1 MSIPAVVQQHLEEAA
16 HLRFVRTR
24 LVRAHHIGLQALLR
38 ADERLAA
45 HLDGLLVSADE
56 ALAQLQ
62 TVQAAQ
68 PSPDPAVLFVA
79 TVLALELRNER
90 QIEALIDQ
98 ASADETALRAVAS
111 AMGWVS
117 APTLRGLSGALLS
130 SANTTRRRLGLM
142 ACRLHR
148 VDPGKWLPLAAQAD
162 DAALRRE
169 ALTLAGALARADGAQ
184 LCLDHLAD
192 ADPACRQAAAMAS
205 VLQGDRGRGLEALLE
220 ELTKSA
226 APLPALPAHHALYDS
241 ARVALA
247 CCEVGMAKNVTRQ
260 LAAKQADPRL
270 LIWSAAWVGDVRAV
284 PWLISQ
290 MANPQ
295 LARLAG
301 AAFSIIT
308 GADLQRLG
316 LEGDAVLAAPE
327 ATPAELDDDQLAVD
341 PDADL
346 PWPNVDAVQAWW
358 ALKSP
363 TMPERTRLLSGA
375 APSIE
380 GCKGLLRNGTQ
391 PGRGLAALHLKRL
404 QPAEVGFNWVAPGRR
419 QLRLL

>member
-1 MSIPAVVQQHLEEAA
+1 VSIPAVVQQHLEEAA

-24 LVRAHHIGLQALLR
+24 LVRAHHIGLEALLR

-62 TVQAAQ
+62 TMQAAK
-68 PSPDPAVLFVA
+68 PKPDPAVLFVA

-90 QIEALIDQ
+90 LTEDLIDQ
-98 ASADETALRAVAS
+98 AATDEAQLRAVAS

-130 SANTTRRRLGLM
+130 STDTTRRRLGLM

-148 VDPGKWLPLAAQAD
+148 VDPGKWLPLAAQAE

-169 ALTLAGALARADGAQ
+169 ALTLAGTLARVDGAQ
-184 LCLDHLAD
+184 LCLDHLED
-192 ADPACRQAAAMAS
+192 PDPACRRAAAIAS
-205 VLQGDRGRGLEALLE
+205 VLQGDRERGLQALLK
-220 ELTKSA
+220 ELTNSD
-226 APLPALPAHHALYDS
+226 APLHALHDV
-241 ARVALA
+241 AQVALS
-247 CCEVGMAKNVTRQ
+247 CCEVGMAKDATRQ
-260 LAAKQADPRL
+260 LAAQQADPRL
-270 LIWSAAWVGDVRAV
+270 LIWSAAWVGDARAV
-284 PWLISQ
+284 PWLIAQ

-308 GADLQRLG
+308 GADLQTLG
-316 LEGDAVLAAPE
+316 LMGEAVLDSTEASPVEPE
-327 ATPAELDDDQLAVD
+327 DDQFAVD
-341 PDADL
+341 PDDDL
-346 PWPNVDAVQAWW
+346 PWPNIEAVQGCW
-358 ALKSP
+358 ALKSLGVP
-363 TMPERTRLLSGA
+363 TRTRLLSGSE
-375 APSIE
+375 PSVE
-380 GCKGLLRNGTQ
+380 GCKNLLRSGTQ
-391 PGRGLAALHLKRL
+391 PVRALAALHLKRL
-404 QPAEVGFNWVAPGRR
+404 LPAEVVFNWVAPGRR

>member
-1 MSIPAVVQQHLEEAA
+1 MTIPAVVHQHLEEAA

-24 LVRAHHIGLQALLR
+24 LVRAHHIGLEALLR

-62 TVQAAQ
+62 TVLAAK
-68 PSPDPAVLFVA
+68 PKPDPAVLFVA

-90 QIEALIDQ
+90 LTEDLIVQAATDEAR
-98 ASADETALRAVAS
+98 LRAVAS

-130 SANTTRRRLGLM
+130 SADTTRRRLGLM

-148 VDPGKWLPLAAQAD
+148 VDPGKWLPLAAQAE

-169 ALTLAGALARADGAQ
+169 ALTLAGTLARADGAQ
-184 LCLDHLAD
+184 LCLDHLED
-192 ADPACRQAAAMAS
+192 PDPACRRAAAIAS
-205 VLQGDRGRGLEALLE
+205 VLQGDRERGLQALLK
-220 ELTKSA
+220 ELTKSD
-226 APLPALPAHHALYDS
+226 APLHALHDV
-241 ARVALA
+241 AQVALS
-247 CCEVGMAKNVTRQ
+247 CCEVGMAKDATRQ
-260 LAAKQADPRL
+260 LAAQQADPRL
-270 LIWSAAWVGDVRAV
+270 LIWSAAWVGDARAV
-284 PWLISQ
+284 PWLIAQ
-290 MANPQ
+290 MAHSQ

-308 GADLQRLG
+308 GADLQTLG
-316 LEGDAVLAAPE
+316 LAGDAVLAATEVSPTE
-327 ATPAELDDDQLAVD
+327 SEDDQLAVD
-341 PDADL
+341 PDDDL
-346 PWPNVDAVQAWW
+346 PWPNVEAMQGWW

-363 TMPERTRLLSGA
+363 NVPTRTRLLSGS
-375 APSIE
+375 APSVE
-380 GCKGLLRNGTQ
+380 GCKSLLRHGTQ
-391 PGRGLAALHLKRL
+391 PGRRLAALHLKQL
-404 QPAEVGFNWVAPGRR
+404 LPAVVAFSCAAPGRR

>member
-1 MSIPAVVQQHLEEAA
+1 MSIPAVVHQHLEEAA

-24 LVRAHHIGLQALLR
+24 LVRAHHIGLEALVR

-62 TVQAAQ
+62 TMQAAQ
-68 PSPDPAVLFVA
+68 PKPGPAVLFVA

-90 QIEALIDQ
+90 LLEGLIDQ
-98 ASADETALRAVAS
+98 AAADEPALRAIAS

-117 APTLRGLSGALLS
+117 APTLRGLSGTLLS
-130 SANTTRRRLGLM
+130 STESPRRRLGLM

-148 VDPGKWLPLAAQAD
+148 VDPGKWLPLAAQAE

-169 ALTLAGALARADGAQ
+169 ALTLAGTLARADGAQ
-184 LCLDHLAD
+184 LCLDHLD
-192 ADPACRQAAAMAS
+192 DPDPACRRAAAIAS
-205 VLQGDRGRGLEALLE
+205 VLQGDRERGLQALLK
-220 ELTKSA
+220 ELTKSD
-226 APLPALPAHHALYDS
+226 APLHALHD
-241 ARVALA
+241 AAQVALS
-247 CCEVGMAKNVTRQ
+247 CCEVGMAKDVTRQ
-260 LAAKQADPRL
+260 LAAQQADPRL
-270 LIWSAAWVGDVRAV
+270 LIWSAAWVGDARAV
-284 PWLISQ
+284 PWLIAQ

-308 GADLQRLG
+308 GADLQTLG
-316 LEGDAVLAAPE
+316 LAGDPVLDS
-327 ATPAELDDDQLAVD
+327 TKVSPAESEDEQLEINPHDDLA
-341 PDADL
+341 
-346 PWPNVDAVQAWW
+346 WPNAQAVQDWW

-363 TMPERTRLLSGA
+363 GVPTRTRLLSGCE
-375 APSIE
+375 PSVE
-380 GCKGLLRNGTQ
+380 GCKSLLRSGKQ
-391 PGRGLAALHLKRL
+391 PGRCLAALHLQRL
-404 QPAEVGFNWVAPGRR
+404 LPAVVAFNCAAPGRR

>member
-24 LVRAHHIGLQALLR
+24 LVRAHHIDLQALLR

-62 TVQAAQ
+62 TLQAAQ

-90 QIEALIDQ
+90 LIEDLIDR
-98 ASADETALRAVAS
+98 SAGDETALRAVAS

-130 SANTTRRRLGLM
+130 SADTTRRRLGLM

-148 VDPGKWLPLAAQAD
+148 VDPGKWLPMATQAD

-169 ALTLAGALARADGAQ
+169 ALTLAGALARPDGAQ

-192 ADPACRQAAAMAS
+192 ADPTCRQAAAIAS
-205 VLQGDRGRGLEALLE
+205 VLQGDRERGLEALLK

-226 APLPALPAHHALYDS
+226 APVPADYALHES

-247 CCEVGMAKNVTRQ
+247 CCEVGMAKDVTRQ
-260 LAAKQADPRL
+260 LAAQQADPRL
-270 LIWSAAWVGDVRAV
+270 LIWSAAWVGDARAV
-284 PWLISQ
+284 PWLIAQ
-290 MANPQ
+290 MTDPK

-308 GADLQRLG
+308 GADLQTLG
-316 LEGDAVLAAPE
+316 LESEAVVAASE
-327 ATPAELDDDQLAVD
+327 ATPAELDDNQMAVD

-346 PWPNVDAVQAWW
+346 PWPSVNAVQAWW
-358 ALKSP
+358 VLKSP
-363 TMPERTRLLSGA
+363 TMPERTRLLSGS

-380 GCKGLLRNGTQ
+380 GCKSLLRNGTQ

-404 QPAEVGFNWVAPGRR
+404 QPAEVVFNWVAPGRR